1 MESKERV
8 KVALE
13 HREPDRVPL
22 YITFNP
28 QVAEKMAAYL
38 GMPFQKA
45 DAYLSNRISYTE
57 MLVRLG
63 NDCVGIS
70 YCVPGDQPTRQMP
83 DGTLQDEWGF
93 IYRITKNP
101 FGQYSEIIGRPLSH
115 VENSKDLANYSF
127 PDVDAP
133 GRFDLAREMATKYGP
148 THFVVGVVECTIFEY
163 CWNLVGLEKFLVDL
177 REEADYVQPLMDE
190 VMNFNIEVGKRLID
204 IGAEMI
210 WTGDDFGTQQG
221 LLISPSLWRKHFKPR
236 MKKVFEEYKKA
247 NPDVYIAYHSCGS
260 VAALIDD
267 LIEIGLQV
275 LNPIQPFAADME
287 PARLKSK
294 YGDRLSFFGGIDQQH
309 VLPKGSP
316 EDVEQEVRTRIRELA
331 PGGGYILAPAHDIQ
345 PDTPLDN
352 ILALFKSARKWGTYP
367 LP

>member
-8 KVALE
+8 KVTLE

-28 QVAEKMAAYL
+28 QVAEEMAAYL

-45 DAYLSNRISYTE
+45 DAYLSNRISYTD
-57 MLVRLG
+57 MLVHLG
-63 NDCVGIS
+63 NDCIGIS
-70 YCVPGDQPTRQMP
+70 YCAPTEQPTRQMP

-93 IYRITKNP
+93 VYRITRNP
-101 FGQYSEIIGRPLSH
+101 FGQYSEIVGRPLSY
-115 VENSKDLANYSF
+115 VKSSKDLADYNL
-127 PDVDAP
+127 PEVDAP
-133 GRFDLAREMATKYGP
+133 GRFDLAREMAAKYGS
-148 THFVVGVVECTIFEY
+148 THFLIGVVECTIFEY

-177 REEADYVQPLMDE
+177 CEEADYVQPLMYE
-190 VMNFNIEVGKRLID
+190 VMNFNIEVGKRLIG

-221 LLISPSLWRKHFKPR
+221 LLISPSLWRKYFKPR
-236 MKKVFEEYKKA
+236 MKKVFHEYKKA
-247 NPDVYIAYHSCGS
+247 NPDVYIGYHSCGS
-260 VAALIDD
+260 IAALIDD

-316 EDVEQEVRTRIRELA
+316 EDVEQELRTRIRELA

-345 PDTPLDN
+345 PDTPLEN
-352 ILALFKSARKWGTYP
+352 VLTLFKATRQWGTYP
-367 LP
+367 LL